1 METKMLDITKFGAVG
16 DGAALNTESIQAA
29 IDAAAKTGE
38 TVCVPGGVFL
48 TGTLNLHG
56 VSLHLEAGAVLKA
69 SENLADYPPQDYVHN
84 ELGVLRAMIVNLGYD
99 M

>member
-56 VSLHLEAGAVLKA
+56 VSLHLEAGAVLK
-69 SENLADYPPQDYVHN
+69 PPKIS
-84 ELGVLRAMIVNLGYD
+84 RIIRRRTTCTTSSACCAR
-99 M
+99 